1 MVQKYKIEGMTCG
14 GCVATVKQALENL
27 EVVES
32 ADIQLEA
39 PQGKLTLKHSV
50 QLSAL
55 QEAIGKYQISEIETP
70 KEEKKTEVIDLPEKS
85 ITTYKPLL
93 LIIGFIAGISLLVQY
108 PFDDFLGMLWMR
120 FFMAGFFIVFA
131 FFKLLNLE
139 GFAMSYRM
147 YDIVAAKWKGWGYI
161 YPFVELL
168 LGVLF
173 LINVAPVF
181 TNVVTIVVLGISSIG
196 VIRSVLDK
204 QKIKCACLGD
214 VFNLPMST
222 VTIVEDLTMVVMAGF
237 MLLHH

>member
-55 QEAIGKYQISEIETP
+55 QEAIGKYQISEIESP

-93 LIIGFIAGISLLVQY
+93 LIIGFIA
-108 PFDDFLGMLWMR
+108 
-120 FFMAGFFIVFA
+120 
-131 FFKLLNLE
+131 
-139 GFAMSYRM
+139 
-147 YDIVAAKWKGWGYI
+147 
-161 YPFVELL
+161 
-168 LGVLF
+168 
-173 LINVAPVF
+173 
-181 TNVVTIVVLGISSIG
+181 
-196 VIRSVLDK
+196 
-204 QKIKCACLGD
+204 
-214 VFNLPMST
+214 
-222 VTIVEDLTMVVMAGF
+222 
-237 MLLHH
+237 